1 MYVVDAGCRTVVSG
15 GGPEDIDTSHVRT
28 YQIYRG
34 MSPTTSNR
42 LEVGLGLPRPI
53 NYLHGSIRA
62 AQCRNWLS
70 DITFSFQSII
80 SPPWDRP
87 KV

>member
-1 MYVVDAGCRTVVSG
+1 VSG

-42 LEVGLGLPRPI
+42 LEVSELVKLEFYDADTDTDTDILARI
-53 NYLHGSIRA
+53 TA
-62 AQCRNWLS
+62 VTS
-70 DITFSFQSII
+70 DTR
-80 SPPWDRP
+80 D
-87 KV
+87 